1 MELDQLRYVV
11 AIAEAGNFTK
21 ASDRLKIAQPS
32 LSQQIMK
39 LEREIGHRLFHRLGR
54 KAVLTEAGLVFL
66 ERARKILFEVENATK
81 ELSDHPGLERRITVG
96 AIPTVA
102 PYLLP
107 PIINLCKEL
116 YPNLQID
123 VREIFGTDIVRA
135 VLEGDVDF
143 AIAALPVKD
152 PRISLE
158 VLHKEPLMLVVAK
171 DHPLTKKPE
180 ITAQDIASET
190 FVMLG
195 SSSSLSTQIQAFF
208 GDRQF
213 EPRVGFRCAQIATAK
228 LFVGLGYGISIL
240 PLAARTPADQKTLT
254 YLDIPEGNPT
264 RELAI
269 LRHMQRFQSR
279 GAEQFLGLLREHA
292 STILSGK

>member
-107 PIINLCKEL
+107 PLIERCKEL

-143 AIAALPVKD
+143 AIATLPVKD
-152 PRISLE
+152 PRISIEL
-158 VLHKEPLMLVVAK
+158 LLKEPLMLVVAK
-171 DHPLTKKPE
+171 DHPLTKKTE
-180 ITAQDIASET
+180 VTAQDIAKET

-195 SSSSLSTQIQAFF
+195 SSSSLTTQIQAFF

-213 EPRVGFRCAQIATAK
+213 EPRIGFRCAQIATAK

-240 PLAARTPADQKTLT
+240 PRAARTPADQKTLT
-254 YLDIPEGNPT
+254 YLDIPEGNPS

-269 LRHMQRFQSR
+269 LRHLQRFQSR
-279 GAEQFLGLLREHA
+279 GAEQFIGLLRTHA
-292 STILSGK
+292 STILTGN